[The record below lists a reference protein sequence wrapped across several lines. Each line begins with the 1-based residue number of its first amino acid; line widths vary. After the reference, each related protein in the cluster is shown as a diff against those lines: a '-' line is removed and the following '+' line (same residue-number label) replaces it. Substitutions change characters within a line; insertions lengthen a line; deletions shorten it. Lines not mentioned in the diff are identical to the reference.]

1 MEGRDRIEEADDE
14 IIRICGKLADALIPV
29 LEKELSS
36 FLTSC
41 EPRVK
46 KRMYEALY
54 DLPRACPLSSFLE
67 RSGIARSTFY
77 GVLKNG
83 HYGHALEKQREKDR
97 TRPIRYAGSSI
108 MTDIKKERD
117 VYP

>member
-1 MEGRDRIEEADDE
+1 MTKYIISRNLIDWKGETGVEEADDE

-67 RSGIARSTFY
+67 RSGMHVRLRCAEERTLWSCPGKTA
-77 GVLKNG
+77 GKGAG
-83 HYGHALEKQREKDR
+83 HGR
-97 TRPIRYAGSSI
+97 
-108 MTDIKKERD
+108 
-117 VYP
+117 